1 MVKSDLLP
9 GEIIFLGERGVH
21 CSHVIISN
29 MKIDVEIFSPDFNFS
44 LSILIFTNVKFEN
57 YVLF

>member
-21 CSHVIISN
+21 CSHIIISN

-44 LSILIFTNVKFEN
+44 LSILIFTNVRFE
-57 YVLF
+57 Y